1 MIFGKKRRE
10 PAAAQT
16 VPSGISCG
24 HPFSLLGRYA
34 PLSRTELR
42 LYETLREAVPIID
55 AAVCKIVRLVGGFT
69 VQCPNLE
76 IQRQLGLFLTHVPV
90 NACGQGVESFLN
102 GYLEQLLTY
111 GTAVGEMVVNHG
123 TFQALYH
130 APLEDVQLT
139 AHPSPL
145 EIQVQVRQTDG
156 SYLPA
161 PRPELLL
168 TSTLNPQPGRLYGES
183 ILKGLPFVTDIL
195 LKIYHSIGLN
205 WERVGNVRF
214 AVTYRP
220 GNDPTDRAYSKERA
234 ESIAREWRK
243 AMQGGSGRVSDF
255 ISVGDV
261 DIRVIGADNQVLDS
275 EVPVRQLLEQIVAKL
290 SIPPFL
296 LGLSWSSTER
306 MSSQQADILT
316 SELGSYRRLLN
327 PVICKICSLWLRLN
341 GYPLEF
347 EIVWNKINLQDEVEL
362 ANARLLNARALQLE
376 QQIEATGT
384 PADRA

>member
-1 MIFGKKRRE
+1 MIFSRKRRDA
-10 PAAAQT
+10 AAAQT
-16 VPSGISCG
+16 VPSGLACG
-24 HPFSLLGRYA
+24 HPFSLLDRYA
-34 PLSRTELR
+34 PLSRAELR

-55 AAVCKIVRLVGGFT
+55 AAICKTVRLVGGFQI
-69 VQCPNLE
+69 QCPNP
-76 IQRQLGLFLTHVPV
+76 QAQQQLGGFLTHVPV
-90 NACGQGVESFLN
+90 NACGQGVECFLN
-102 GYLEQLLTY
+102 SYLEQLLTY
-111 GTAVGEMVVNHG
+111 GTAVGEMVVGNG
-123 TFQALYH
+123 AFQALYN
-130 APLEDVQLT
+130 APLEDIQLK
-139 AHPSPL
+139 AGPSPL

-161 PRPELLL
+161 PRPELILS
-168 TSTLNPQPGRLYGES
+168 STLSPQPGRLYGES

-195 LKIYHSIGLN
+195 LKIYHSMGLN

-220 GNDPTDRAYSKERA
+220 GNDPSDRAYAKERA

-243 AMQGGSGRVSDF
+243 AMQGGTGRVSDF

-275 EVPVRQLLEQIVAKL
+275 EIPVRQLLEQIVAKL

-341 GYPLEF
+341 GYPADF

-376 QQIEATGT
+376 QQIGETENTAKT
-384 PADRA
+384 P

>member
-1 MIFGKKRRE
+1 MIFGKKKRE

-16 VPSGISCG
+16 VPAGISSG

-69 VQCPNLE
+69 VQCPNPE
-76 IQRQLGLFLTHVPV
+76 IQRQLELFLTHVPV
-90 NACGQGVESFLN
+90 DACGQGVESFLN

-123 TFQALYH
+123 TFQALYQ

-145 EIQVQVRQTDG
+145 EIQVQIRQTDG
-156 SYLPA
+156 SYVPA

-220 GNDPTDRAYSKERA
+220 GKPCRG
-234 ESIAREWRK
+234 AR
-243 AMQGGSGRVSDF
+243 GGSVILSLWGTW
-255 ISVGDV
+255 ISG
-261 DIRVIGADNQVLDS
+261 S
-275 EVPVRQLLEQIVAKL
+275 
-290 SIPPFL
+290 
-296 LGLSWSSTER
+296 LGLITR
-306 MSSQQADILT
+306 
-316 SELGSYRRLLN
+316 
-327 PVICKICSLWLRLN
+327 
-341 GYPLEF
+341 F
-347 EIVWNKINLQDEVEL
+347 
-362 ANARLLNARALQLE
+362 
-376 QQIEATGT
+376 
-384 PADRA
+384 